1 MADIIRERDGLR
13 LKMGVLEN
21 NDDGTDGIES
31 APPSSGGVKLKLSE
45 FISERRAYEAE
56 ISELSDTCN
65 ALRDELRIKE
75 ESAADDHR

>member
-1 MADIIRERDGLR
+1 MVYA
-13 LKMGVLEN
+13 LKWEN
-21 NDDGTDGIES
+21 NEDGANDIES
-31 APPSSGGVKLKLSE
+31 APPSSDGVKLKSSE

-75 ESAADDHR
+75 ESAADNHR